1 MVKIYNPNEIRNPD
15 WELAEHMTFATSPRL
30 SVVVRRS
37 FLAGI
42 SSVEQPFFGTDF
54 SGIRSISSD
63 PNDQPYPDR
72 DLYQYLADYMAQ
84 PDFDPYDAE
93 SIVNYWVVAL
103 DIAATVIPL
112 PTCLLVAIDYNGT
125 DKSASLEWQDA
136 SRFRLGFADIVVGYD
151 GFYSGVSLVGQP
163 VTEV

>member
-1 MVKIYNPNEIRNPD
+1 MAYNPNEIRNPD
-15 WELAEHMTFATSPRL
+15 WGLAERMAFAASPRL

-42 SSVEQPFFGTDF
+42 SSVEQPFFETDF
-54 SGIRSISSD
+54 SGMRSVDSD
-63 PNDQPYPDR
+63 PADLPYPDR
-72 DLYQYLADYMAQ
+72 DLYQCLADYMAQ

-93 SIVNYWVVAL
+93 SIVNYWVEAL
-103 DIAATVIPL
+103 EIAATVIPL
-112 PTCLLVAIDYNGT
+112 PTCLLVAIGYDGT
-125 DKSASLEWQDA
+125 DKSTSPDWSDA

-163 VTEV
+163 VTGG